1 MLQTL
6 RELGEHQ
13 IIEILQHI
21 FGSSSRTTVG
31 FGDDVSAIK
40 LSKDRVAVLKTDMLV
55 GSTDMPPGMTLR
67 QAAWKAAIANVSDLA
82 AKGVRPYA
90 GLVALGLPAKLTK
103 SDIKQI
109 ANGLRDVGKSYRF
122 PFVGGDTNESEDL
135 TISIALFGLAQQK
148 RLVLRKGARDGD
160 IVAVTGEFGAT
171 SAGLKALLEYDMK
184 PSELPQSVY
193 EAVFHPRAQLDLG
206 LKLAASGALTS
217 SIDSSDGLAWS
228 LHELA
233 VASRAGILI
242 HEVPV
247 SKDAIKFAKSHS
259 LNSADL
265 ALYGGEEY
273 HLVLTVRPN
282 RFNSAVRASKGRLK
296 AIGIV
301 TNRFRGVRA
310 LHEGR
315 EIQVEPRGWEH
326 FKAPRSD

>member
-1 MLQTL
+1 MQTL

-13 IIEILQHI
+13 IIEILQQI
-21 FGSSSRTTVG
+21 LGSSSRTTVG
-31 FGDDVSAIK
+31 FGDDISAIK

-103 SDIKQI
+103 SNIKQI

-171 SAGLKALLEYDMK
+171 NAGLKALLEYDMK
-184 PSELPQSVY
+184 PSELPQSIY

-247 SKDAIKFAKSHS
+247 SKDAINFAKSHS

-301 TNRFRGVRA
+301 TKRFRGVRA
-310 LHEGR
+310 LHEAR
-315 EIQVEPRGWEH
+315 QILVEPRGWEH
-326 FKAPRSD
+326 FKARRSD